1 MPRQTAIIPLPQ
13 TWPVKQ
19 KLGLV
24 QDKRISSQPGHNALA
39 AVPQL
44 KAKAHGQLVSV

>member
-24 QDKRISSQPGHNALA
+24 HDKRISSHPGRSALA
-39 AVPQL
+39 AMPQL
-44 KAKAHGQLVSV
+44 KAKAHGQLVTV